1 MAHIGPTGGY
11 SILKL
16 AVTATIAAL
25 SASIFAQV
33 DNNRVVAVING
44 EEIKGAEFYR
54 RMEYLPDV
62 GKFVGNEFVSSTPG
76 FWTLERLITE
86 RLIASVAKERNVT
99 PSPTDVQSEVQN
111 RLKANPDLLNEWLAS
126 GQTQAE
132 YERQVFLQ
140 LCQFRIAT
148 AGIVVTDQEVE
159 KFYRDYPTMFTTPK
173 LYKLRVISVSDD
185 AKKAQVDLQLQ
196 SGKSFAEVAKE
207 MSEDVSKLDGG
218 YYGTID
224 IMRVNELVR
233 KSIEAIKVGG
243 TTQWLE
249 NGPQR
254 IKFFLE
260 EVIPERKQPLTDDLK
275 RSIRRRLML
284 EKGKNKNDV
293 PKIMAEA
300 RKKMKLDIRSKDLAD
315 EYERIMKRFD
325 PPTTINP

>member
-1 MAHIGPTGGY
+1 M
-11 SILKL
+11 KL
-16 AVTATIAAL
+16 VAIASLAAL

-33 DNNRVVAVING
+33 DNNRIVAVING

-62 GKFVGNEFVSSTPG
+62 GKLVGNEFVSSTPG

-111 RLKANPDLLNEWLAS
+111 RLKANPDMLNEWLAS

-132 YERQVFLQ
+132 FERQVFLQ

-148 AGIVVTDQEVE
+148 AGILVTDLEVE
-159 KFYRDYPTMFTTPK
+159 KFYKDYPTMFTTPK

-185 AKKAQVDLQLQ
+185 ARKAQVDLQLQ
-196 SGKSFAEVAKE
+196 AGKKFADVAKE
-207 MSEDVSKLDGG
+207 MSEDITKLDGG

-254 IKFFLE
+254 IKFYLE
-260 EVIPERKQPLTDDLK
+260 EVIPEKKQPLNDDLK

-293 PKIMAEA
+293 SKIMADA
-300 RKKMKLDIRSKDLAD
+300 RKKMKLEIKSKDLAD

>member
-1 MAHIGPTGGY
+1 MVNEGHAGGY

-16 AVTATIAAL
+16 VAIASLAAL

-33 DNNRVVAVING
+33 DNNRIVAVING

-62 GKFVGNEFVSSTPG
+62 GKLVGNEFVSSTPG

-111 RLKANPDLLNEWLAS
+111 RLKANPDMLNEWLAS

-132 YERQVFLQ
+132 FERQVFLQ

-148 AGIVVTDQEVE
+148 AGILVTDLEVE
-159 KFYRDYPTMFTTPK
+159 KFYKDYPTMFTTPK

-185 AKKAQVDLQLQ
+185 ARKAQVDLQLQ
-196 SGKSFAEVAKE
+196 AGKKFADVAKE
-207 MSEDVSKLDGG
+207 MSEDITKLDGG

-254 IKFFLE
+254 IKFYLE
-260 EVIPERKQPLTDDLK
+260 EVIPEKKQPLNDDLK

-293 PKIMAEA
+293 SKIMADA
-300 RKKMKLDIRSKDLAD
+300 RKKMKLEIKSKDLAD